1 MPEYTE
7 HRILQYRAYFIGSD
21 GHFIDA
27 KDIPC
32 KDDET
37 ATAAAKQLVDGH
49 EIELWHGNRK
59 VAAFHA
65 KPE

>member
-1 MPEYTE
+1 MPEITE
-7 HRILQYRAYFIGSD
+7 HRILQYRAYVIGSD

-32 KDDET
+32 EDDET

-59 VAAFHA
+59 VAAFNA

>member
-1 MPEYTE
+1 MPEITE
-7 HRILQYRAYFIGSD
+7 HRIIQYRAYFIGSD

-27 KDIPC
+27 IDTPC
-32 KDDET
+32 EDDET

-59 VAAFHA
+59 VVAFHA
-65 KPE
+65 KSE

>member
-1 MPEYTE
+1 MSEEIDLYKP
-7 HRILQYRAYFIGSD
+7 QYRAYVIGSD

-37 ATAAAKQLVDGH
+37 ATAAAKQLVNGH

-65 KPE
+65 EPE

>member
-1 MPEYTE
+1 MPE
-7 HRILQYRAYFIGSD
+7 YRAYFIGSD

-27 KDIPC
+27 KHIPC
-32 KDDET
+32 DNDET
-37 ATAAAKQLVDGH
+37 ATAAAEQLVNGH

-59 VAAFHA
+59 VAAFNA